1 MINDSLHSMLI
12 TSYNTNQIKISI
24 IVIIASFVRKDFN
37 YLKKNI
43 KPHVIANGL
52 TNWGTITFWHPVPW
66 SFIRRILECMV
77 AISPELKTI
86 KIARLFFFS
95 NQILIFSF
103 FVVVSYFI
111 VSQYL
116 KCIFLHRELDFLWAI
131 NLNLLSNLADDKD
144 KVVFQDFVNKF

>member
-86 KIARLFFFS
+86 KIARLFFFFKP
-95 NQILIFSF
+95 N
-103 FVVVSYFI
+103 SYFFFF
-111 VSQYL
+111 
-116 KCIFLHRELDFLWAI
+116 CRRELFHCFAI
-131 NLNLLSNLADDKD
+131 FEMHLSPPRAR
-144 KVVFQDFVNKF
+144 FFMGNKSEFIIKPRRRQRQGCISRFCE